1 MDVAK
6 IRIGFE
12 QSIGKELYTLMDGEI
27 LEEIIK
33 KAKIEKIEN
42 EWKFILEG
50 HSFRVTKEMMPT
62 LHSVCLE
69 VKAKLEFN
77 EDIDFYINNSPELNA
92 FSISRIEN
100 DQPHLISINSGL
112 LERLDDDELKFII
125 GHEIG
130 HLITHNADISRLISF
145 VFPHDNKI
153 PLIIYHKIR
162 LWEKLSELTADR
174 FGYMASPNLEKCVS
188 CFFKLSSGLD
198 TKSINFDYS
207 AYLTENERI
216 LNYFKTEKGTNLLS
230 HPINPMRIKAIE
242 LFSKSELYQNIINKQ
257 DKEEDK
263 VLEEQIDTLTD
274 ILMVLSNSQIDRL
287 RSYFIASA
295 GIIVSGIDKQIDKE
309 EIEKIIYELSYLSI
323 FPPRS
328 F

>member
-1 MDVAK
+1 
-6 IRIGFE
+6 
-12 QSIGKELYTLMDGEI
+12 
-27 LEEIIK
+27 
-33 KAKIEKIEN
+33 
-42 EWKFILEG
+42 
-50 HSFRVTKEMMPT
+50 
-62 LHSVCLE
+62 
-69 VKAKLEFN
+69 
-77 EDIDFYINNSPELNA
+77 
-92 FSISRIEN
+92 
-100 DQPHLISINSGL
+100 
-112 LERLDDDELKFII
+112 
-125 GHEIG
+125 
-130 HLITHNADISRLISF
+130 
-145 VFPHDNKI
+145 
-153 PLIIYHKIR
+153 

-198 TKSINFDYS
+198 TKWINFDYS

-323 FPPRS
+323 FPKEFLSQIYESGKAEDIFKDTIQQILTINPSDRNIMFNYCIGIAIGDKRIAKEEIDFIFGLGKTHFGYEEKEAAQIIS
-328 F
+328 ENIRDRFMPSLYT